1 MENGTHYA
9 WDPRNNPVPVEVQ
22 LAVRRHYY
30 AAISWMD
37 ELVGDVL
44 GAVDDNGFTQN
55 TVIIFHAE

>member
-44 GAVDDNGFTQN
+44 GAVDDNGF
-55 TVIIFHAE
+55 